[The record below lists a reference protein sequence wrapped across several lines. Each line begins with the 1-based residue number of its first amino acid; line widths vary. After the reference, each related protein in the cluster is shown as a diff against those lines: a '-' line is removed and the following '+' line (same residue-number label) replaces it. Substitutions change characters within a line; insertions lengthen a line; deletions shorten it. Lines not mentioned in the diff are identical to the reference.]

1 MKKPSG
7 QDRTASEWNYVA
19 RATRRRRR
27 ILQSR
32 ILFCFIGSIVIHLCV
47 KVEPSYEIKNAPRGC
62 AARGK
67 ENIALRTAR
76 ARRISQARFISL
88 GYFPVT
94 GHKKG
99 AYFTRQ
105 EAYLAGMTMEKGITE
120 LDGRSICI
128 DGDIG
133 EVPAQL

>member
-32 ILFCFIGSIVIHLCV
+32 ILSCFIGNTVIHSCA

-76 ARRISQARFISL
+76 AENLASKIHFIRLLSGNRGTKKVRTLHGRRRIL
-88 GYFPVT
+88 PG
-94 GHKKG
+94 
-99 AYFTRQ
+99 
-105 EAYLAGMTMEKGITE
+105 
-120 LDGRSICI
+120 
-128 DGDIG
+128 
-133 EVPAQL
+133 

>member
-32 ILFCFIGSIVIHLCV
+32 ILFCFIGNIVIHLCV

-62 AARGK
+62 AAHGK
-67 ENIALRTAR
+67 ENIKLLSGNR
-76 ARRISQARFISL
+76 
-88 GYFPVT
+88 G
-94 GHKKG
+94 KKS

-133 EVPAQL
+133 EVLAQL

>member
-32 ILFCFIGSIVIHLCV
+32 ILFCFIGNIVIHLCV

-62 AARGK
+62 AAHGK
-67 ENIALRTAR
+67 ENIALRTAS

-88 GYFPVT
+88 SYFPVT
-94 GHKKG
+94 KKS

-133 EVPAQL
+133 EVLAQL

>member
-32 ILFCFIGSIVIHLCV
+32 ILSCFIGNTVIHLCV

-62 AARGK
+62 VAQIHFIKLLSGNRGK
-67 ENIALRTAR
+67 K
-76 ARRISQARFISL
+76 S
-88 GYFPVT
+88 
-94 GHKKG
+94 

-133 EVPAQL
+133 EVLAQL